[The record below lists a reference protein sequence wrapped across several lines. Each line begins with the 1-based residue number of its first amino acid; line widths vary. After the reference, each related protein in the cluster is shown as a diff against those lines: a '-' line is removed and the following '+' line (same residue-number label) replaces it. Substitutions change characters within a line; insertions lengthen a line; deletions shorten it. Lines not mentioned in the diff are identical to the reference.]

1 MSPLTFE
8 YIMDFKE
15 QNMGKTEAVFQ
26 KAVPI
31 EKRVG
36 IGLWRLLTGNSFC
49 TINKVFGIE
58 KSTVINW
65 LMSLF
70 LS

>member
-1 MSPLTFE
+1 
-8 YIMDFKE
+8 MDFKE

-65 LMSLF
+65 
-70 LS
+70 

>member
-36 IGLWRLLTGNSFC
+36 IGLWRLLTGN
-49 TINKVFGIE
+49 
-58 KSTVINW
+58 
-65 LMSLF
+65 
-70 LS
+70 